1 LGIHFKN
8 QKNKPMKKN
17 TGILAS
23 TMVTGALV
31 MQGALSHA
39 QNAPSANVSSN
50 EAIWR
55 KAEIGVGLS
64 RM

>member
-1 LGIHFKN
+1 
-8 QKNKPMKKN
+8 MKKN